1 MAFVPT
7 KARAVMDKTM
17 QGPANKRRSM
27 PMHASVGSAKGTGGR
42 QGASFVL
49 KANANKLSSV
59 EQVQYEVGRASQR
72 SKIDL
77 QDDET
82 DLTLD
87 ARTSVS
93 NATRQRVTTSDSK
106 APKGGGQARNAEPL
120 DATDHT
126 STAEISLCTAKKS
139 HHIPL
144 FRLLPFHEPST
155 STQSK
160 SKLDNPFQI

>member
-1 MAFVPT
+1 MPT
-7 KARAVMDKTM
+7 RIW
-17 QGPANKRRSM
+17 PE
-27 PMHASVGSAKGTGGR
+27 GTGGRR

-49 KANANKLSSV
+49 KSNANKLSTV
-59 EQVQYEVGRASQR
+59 DQVQYEMGRASQR

-87 ARTSVS
+87 ARTS

-120 DATDHT
+120 DATDNT

-139 HHIPL
+139 QHIPL
-144 FRLLPFHEPST
+144 FRLLPFHEPQHRASQSWIIHSKFEIT
-155 STQSK
+155 SKGSK
-160 SKLDNPFQI
+160 SSRHTYTAY